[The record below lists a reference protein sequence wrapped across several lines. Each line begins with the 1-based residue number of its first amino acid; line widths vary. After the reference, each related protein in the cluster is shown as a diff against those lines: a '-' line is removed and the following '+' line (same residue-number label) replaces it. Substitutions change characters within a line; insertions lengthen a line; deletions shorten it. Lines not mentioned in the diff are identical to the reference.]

1 MKSEKGLSA
10 RKAIDKSVRGLTLLV
25 TLLILAP
32 LFDMIY
38 IIVVNAVPSLSLNMF
53 IHTTVTDG
61 ILNAI
66 VGSLFLVLLSSV
78 LAVSLGVFSGVYL
91 AEFGG
96 RSASFIRFF
105 ADVLTGVPSIV
116 VGYFGYIVFV
126 LYLGWGYSAMAAAI
140 ALTIIM
146 IPYVTRTTEFALRK
160 VPSEIKEGSY
170 ALGASKAT
178 TVNRISFRYAAP
190 GIITGILIAV
200 SISLG
205 ETAPLIYTAYFYNYL
220 PNLALFHSPVGYLT
234 WVIWA
239 FINEPLTLAH
249 QQAFVS
255 SFVLMIFVLS
265 LGLGARFLVSRWWK
279 S

>member
-1 MKSEKGLSA
+1 MKTEKGLFA
-10 RKAIDKSVRGLTLLV
+10 RKAWDKSVRALTLVV
-25 TLLILAP
+25 TLIILAP
-32 LFDMIY
+32 LFDIIY
-38 IIVVNAVPSLSLNMF
+38 IVVVNSLPGISLDML
-53 IHTTVTDG
+53 IHTTVTNG

-66 VGSLFLVLLSSV
+66 VGSLFLVVLSSII
-78 LAVSLGVFSGVYL
+78 AVSLGLFSGIYL
-91 AEFGG
+91 SEFGG
-96 RSASFIRFF
+96 RYASIVRFF

-126 LYLGWGYSAMAAAI
+126 LYLGWGYSALAAAL

-146 IPYVTRTTEFALRK
+146 LPYITRTTEFALRK

-170 ALGASKAT
+170 ALGASKSAT
-178 TVNRISFRYAAP
+178 INRISIRYAAP
-190 GIITGILIAV
+190 GIITGILIGV

-220 PNLALFHSPVGYLT
+220 PNLSLVHSPVGYLT
-234 WVIWA
+234 YVIWA

-255 SFVLMIFVLS
+255 SLILMIFVLC
-265 LGLGARFLVSRWWK
+265 LGLGARFLVARWWK

>member
-1 MKSEKGLSA
+1 MKSEKGLSG
-10 RKAIDKSVRGLTLLV
+10 RKVLDKSVRGLTV
-25 TLLILAP
+25 VITILILLP

-38 IIVVNAVPSLSLNMF
+38 IIVVNAVPSLSLDMF

-66 VGSLFLVLLSSV
+66 VGSLFLVFLSSV
-78 LAVSLGVFSGVYL
+78 IAVSLGVFSGVFL

-96 RSASFIRFF
+96 RAASFIRFF

-160 VPSEIKEGSY
+160 VPSEIKDGSY
-170 ALGASKAT
+170 ALGATKAT
-178 TVNRISFRYAAP
+178 TVNRISFRFAAP

-205 ETAPLIYTAYFYNYL
+205 EPPPSSIRHTSTTTSRTWRSFTLPLDT
-220 PNLALFHSPVGYLT
+220 SPG
-234 WVIWA
+234 
-239 FINEPLTLAH
+239 
-249 QQAFVS
+249 
-255 SFVLMIFVLS
+255 
-265 LGLGARFLVSRWWK
+265 
-279 S
+279 